1 MYFLD
6 ESTDIV
12 STIINEYLQSD
23 ETRQNEIIEENM

>member
-6 ESTDIV
+6 ESTDTV